1 MIVLLI
7 ISALCFAVY
16 FLARS
21 QYNEIMERMYRRDSS
36 TLGRLFS
43 YATNQSLND
52 VTGAEDDAAVWQ
64 ATKTIS
70 LILGIILFVI
80 AMIVACA

>member
-7 ISALCFAVY
+7 ISALCFVVY
-16 FLARS
+16 FFARA
-21 QYNEIMERMYRRDSS
+21 QYTEILEQMYRRNNS

-52 VTGAEDDAAVWQ
+52 VTGDEDAASAWQ
-64 ATKTIS
+64 GVKVIS
-70 LILGIILFVI
+70 LVLGIILFII